1 MSMIDLR
8 LGDCIQLS
16 KELEDNSIDC
26 TVTSPP
32 YNKCGVGGGLF
43 RKIEYAAFDDT
54 LPEDQYQDQKEMFKL
69 NHDMR
74 TRIITSP
81 SFNQSHIIGAILF
94 EQTMERL
101 VSGVPTADYLWK
113 TKKIVPFLKV
123 DKGLKDLK
131 DGVRL
136 MKDIP
141 DLRGTLKKAAEYG
154 IFGTKMRSVIDEDNT
169 LGIDK
174 IVNQQFEIGKIILD
188 SGLVPIIEPEVTI
201 TISQKSQA
209 EESLKKSLIKYLNK
223 LQPNQNVLLKL
234 TLPEKDNFYEDL
246 VNHPNVLRVVALS
259 GGYSLEEANKR
270 LRENYGVVASF
281 SRALT
286 QSLFVHQNID
296 EFNSTLEQ
304 TISAIADASKT

>member
-1 MSMIDLR
+1 MEKT
-8 LGDCIQLS
+8 LS
-16 KELEDNSIDC
+16 KTEQLKRIRTDKGFIAALDQS
-26 TVTSPP
+26 
-32 YNKCGVGGGLF
+32 GGSTPKALQLYG
-43 RKIEYAAFDDT
+43 IS
-54 LPEDQYQDQKEMFKL
+54 EDQYKNEEEMFQL
-69 NHDMR
+69 IHDMR

-81 SFNQSHIIGAILF
+81 SFSHSKIIGAILF

-101 VSGVPTADYLWK
+101 ISVVPTADYLWK

-154 IFGTKMRSVIDEDNT
+154 IFGTKMRSVIDEDNAS
-169 LGIDK
+169 GIDK
-174 IVNQQFEIGKIILD
+174 IVNQQFEFGKIILD
-188 SGLVPIIEPEVTI
+188 SGLTPIIEPEVTI
-201 TISQKSQA
+201 NISQKSKA
-209 EESLKKSLIKYLNK
+209 EEILKKSLIKYLCK
-223 LQPNQNVLLKL
+223 LEPNQNVLLKL
-234 TLPEKDNFYEDL
+234 TLPEKHNFYKDL

-270 LRENYGVVASF
+270 LKENYGVVASF

-286 QSLFVHQNID
+286 QSLFVHQSTD
-296 EFNSTLEQ
+296 EFNSSLEQ
-304 TISAIADASKT
+304 TIAAIAVASET